1 MRVTNDDQIHRFEP
15 RWIDLRGTEMPV
27 HARYR
32 IWAIFGGYALIL
44 VLLILML
51 GVGVD
56 DALIFGLPGAGLAAL
71 FTSVYITPETPSI
84 ARVQQLRSELSAWRL
99 DRRRKAIPVPA
110 TIRSSSL
117 QRRIHT
123 DADVEARK
131 S

>member
-32 IWAIFGGYALIL
+32 IWALFGGYALVL
-44 VLLILML
+44 VLLILAL
-51 GVGVD
+51 GLGVD
-56 DALIFGLPGAGLAAL
+56 DALIFGLAAAGLATL
-71 FTSVYITPETPSI
+71 FTSVYITPDTPFI
-84 ARVQQLRSELSAWRL
+84 ARVQQLRSELLAWRM
-99 DRRRKAIPVPA
+99 DRRRRAVAVPA

-117 QRRIHT
+117 QRRIHS
-123 DADVEARK
+123 DDGEAHR